1 MKDKLNSP
9 QDSYKWFALAT
20 IMLGIFMA
28 IIDANI
34 VNIALPHMMSS
45 FSTNVDRI
53 RWVIESYA
61 LAFAIFTLTTSWIR
75 EVIGIKKTFIL
86 GISVF
91 TFASLL
97 CASAWNVESMI
108 FFRILQAIGGGIMM
122 PTGFT
127 LITESFP
134 PEERGTAFGYFGIV
148 IVFAP
153 TVGPTIG
160 GYLVDNF
167 SWHYIFYINL
177 PFGIL
182 TVILSILILR
192 EFKALSYKR
201 FDIWGFIT
209 LSISLA
215 SLLIAMTDGQREGWN
230 SDYIISLFAISVITL
245 IAFIIIDLRVKNP
258 LIDLTIFS
266 NFHFAMISF
275 LNIFRS
281 IGLFGRTFLLPL
293 FLQNVVGY
301 KATTTGLLLIP
312 GALTSGITMPVFGKL
327 TDKYGP
333 KYFIIVGIIL
343 ITISNFMYHN
353 LEINSSYI
361 SILIPMILFGVG
373 MGSLNAPI
381 TSTAMNVVKKHQIGM
396 VSTILSVIM
405 QVGGAFSVAILG
417 TILNSRTI
425 FHLSIYSEN
434 VNPYSYQTLEVIEK
448 LKFLCAKLGDSIYL
462 QDTKAKAI
470 ISMYLNKQSSVA
482 GYQDA
487 FIYTALF
494 CIVAM
499 IPALLLWNV
508 KVPATKGK
516 EKISAGE

>member
-1 MKDKLNSP
+1 MKDKLNSH

-20 IMLGIFMA
+20 IMLGLFMA

-53 RWVIESYA
+53 RWVVESYA
-61 LAFAIFTLTTSWIR
+61 LAFAIFTLTTGWLR
-75 EVIGIKKTFIL
+75 EAIGIKKTFIL
-86 GISVF
+86 GISIF
-91 TFASLL
+91 TTASFL

-108 FFRILQAIGGGIMM
+108 FFRVLQAVGGGIMM

-160 GYLVDNF
+160 GYLVDNL

-177 PFGIL
+177 PIGIL
-182 TVILSILILR
+182 TLILSILILR
-192 EFKALSYKR
+192 EFKTLSYKK
-201 FDIWGFIT
+201 FDFWGFAT
-209 LSISLA
+209 LAISLA
-215 SLLIAMTDGQREGWN
+215 SLLIALTDGQSKGWN
-230 SDYIISLFAISVITL
+230 SDYILSLFATSIVTL
-245 IAFIIIDLRVKNP
+245 IAFIIIDLKVKNP
-258 LIDLTIFS
+258 IIDLTIFS
-266 NFHFAMISF
+266 NFHFAMIAF

-281 IGLFGRTFLLPL
+281 MGLFGRIFLLPL

-301 KATTTGLLLIP
+301 KATTTGLLLMP
-312 GALTSGITMPVFGKL
+312 GAFTSGITAPIFGKL
-327 TDKYGP
+327 TDKFGP
-333 KYFIIVGIIL
+333 RLFIIIGVML
-343 ITISNFMYHN
+343 ITVSNFLYHN
-353 LEINSSYI
+353 LEINSSYVF
-361 SILIPMILFGVG
+361 ILIPMILFGIG

-381 TSTAMNVVKKHQIGM
+381 TSTAMNIVKKHQVGM

-417 TILNSRTI
+417 TILNNRTA

-434 VNPYSYQTLEVIEK
+434 ANPYSYQILEAIEK
-448 LKFLCAKLGDSIYL
+448 LKFLIAKLGDPIFL
-462 QDTKAKAI
+462 QETKAKALL
-470 ISMYLNKQSSVA
+470 SMYINKQSSVA

-494 CIVAM
+494 CIIAM

-508 KVPATKGK
+508 KVPATINKN
-516 EKISAGE
+516 KISAGE